1 MRPIGCGKKWCD
13 CGGVGGT
20 ILFVFTYVIGR
31 NENWDETLVAFEIR
45 KEIVGCREVDEWPLP
60 VAKMV
65 ANREKAEA
73 MGDIKQPEE
82 LNPRLVAELDW

>member
-1 MRPIGCGKKWCD
+1 VRPIGCGKKWCD

-31 NENWDETLVAFEIR
+31 NENWDETLVVFEIR
-45 KEIVGCREVDEWPLP
+45 KEIVGCHEVDEWPPL

-65 ANREKAEA
+65 TNREKAEA
-73 MGDIKQPEE
+73 MSDIKQPEE
-82 LNPRLVAELDW
+82 LDPWLVAEQDW